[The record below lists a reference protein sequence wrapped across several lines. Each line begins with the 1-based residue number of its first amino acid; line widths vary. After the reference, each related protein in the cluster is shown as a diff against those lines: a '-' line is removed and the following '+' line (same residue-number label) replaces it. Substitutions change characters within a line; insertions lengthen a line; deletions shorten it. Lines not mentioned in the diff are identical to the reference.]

1 LPISSLIVN
10 QTRLFELI
18 PYRIFF
24 SNDIQSLKKKTYFGG
39 FGPDENIPVGE
50 NRVAIIL
57 QPNDMQFRYKI
68 SR

>member
-1 LPISSLIVN
+1 M
-10 QTRLFELI
+10 
-18 PYRIFF
+18 
-24 SNDIQSLKKKTYFGG
+24 YFGG

-68 SR
+68 SRRGMQ